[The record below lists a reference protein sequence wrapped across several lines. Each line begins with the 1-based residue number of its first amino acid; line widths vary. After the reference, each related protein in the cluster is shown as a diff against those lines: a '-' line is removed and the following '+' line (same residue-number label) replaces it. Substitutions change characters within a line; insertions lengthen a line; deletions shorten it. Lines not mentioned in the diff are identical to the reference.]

1 MLTRPG
7 AAGPA
12 PAGRS
17 GPAAVEE
24 VDLIARIARRDLRAF
39 ETLYRLYQPR
49 LTRFLHAMLRRPQL
63 IEEAVDDTLMV
74 VWRRAEAYNGASRVS
89 TWIFAIAYRTGL
101 KALRRQDDP
110 VEDKGQADRMSEE
123 PGPEDLMGRRQ
134 TQAILLEAMDQLSAD
149 HRAVIDLTYF
159 HETGYREI
167 AQIMDCP
174 VDTVKTRVFHA
185 RRRLRAALA
194 GRLPEWR

>member
-1 MLTRPG
+1 
-7 AAGPA
+7 
-12 PAGRS
+12 
-17 GPAAVEE
+17 
-24 VDLIARIARRDLRAF
+24 
-39 ETLYRLYQPR
+39 
-49 LTRFLHAMLRRPQL
+49 
-63 IEEAVDDTLMV
+63 
-74 VWRRAEAYNGASRVS
+74 
-89 TWIFAIAYRTGL
+89 
-101 KALRRQDDP
+101 
-110 VEDKGQADRMSEE
+110 MSEE